1 MAWLFRCLAVRNS
14 GLNLARKGR
23 RHRYFPFS
31 FLHFLR
37 QFKVFFRPA
46 GLVGHF
52 VRQSAKKCRTFSE
65 TVGMSG
71 MSDDLRF
78 HWLQGSKATPTH
90 DKIGNSQY
98 YEYLLK
104 TLFNG
109 KMNIIFG
116 ISTIFSSRKSR
127 LEQIYMLH
135 PKCCCTV

>member
-78 HWLQGSKATPTH
+78 HCPLDSLT
-90 DKIGNSQY
+90 IGHCPPY
-98 YEYLLK
+98 FDFYRTFCPGLLK
-104 TLFNG
+104 TIGHLGFFIGQCPRFRPIGTPLVRGALF
-109 KMNIIFG
+109 
-116 ISTIFSSRKSR
+116 
-127 LEQIYMLH
+127 
-135 PKCCCTV
+135 

>member
-78 HWLQGSKATPTH
+78 HCLRTYHIPSDPKNMRTL
-90 DKIGNSQY
+90 NR
-98 YEYLLK
+98 YLTFELVTRTTYK
-104 TLFNG
+104 FICVNFVLT
-109 KMNIIFG
+109 MCH
-116 ISTIFSSRKSR
+116 IS
-127 LEQIYMLH
+127 
-135 PKCCCTV
+135 